1 MTELQIWLNQT
12 FGGELV
18 FTGLVSMLPVLEL
31 RGGIPFG
38 VGIGLPLPLAV
49 LASIVGNMLP
59 IPFLILFTRR
69 VFAWL
74 RRHIP
79 ALGGFIS
86 RLEKKAESK
95 KKLVLK
101 YEFWWLRL
109 SFPASYWAC
118 CPCDAASAPTK
129 ALFYE

>member
-118 CPCDAASAPTK
+118 CPRDAASAPAK